1 MLVEHALASPT
12 VLRPEPDSAALSRL
26 RSGADSRAEA
36 ADRRRMERELATAT
50 REGRL
55 ALYFQPRLRLES
67 GRPVGAE
74 AIIRWP
80 HRKRGLLPQGLFLPL
95 AERSGQTA
103 EIGGWMLVHACL
115 QAATWP
121 DTTRLSVN
129 ITASHLAAP
138 ELLGQIATALERSGL
153 APERLELGLGEAS
166 LQDVDGDSFF
176 VLAALRDL
184 GVGVAVDDFGAGAAS
199 LTLLRRLPLTMLR
212 LDRSLIRDLP
222 GDREAIAIARS
233 AIETGHAL
241 SLGVAAVGIETEKQR
256 SLLADAGCDE
266 GQGPLFSP
274 ALETGRIAAR
284 LAG

>member
-1 MLVEHALASPT
+1 MEPALSNPT
-12 VLRPEPDSAALSRL
+12 SHRPDPDPIAMSRL
-26 RSGADSRAEA
+26 RSNADSRAEA

-55 ALYFQPRLRLES
+55 ALFFQPRLRLES

-103 EIGGWMLVHACL
+103 DIGGWTLLNACL

-121 DTTRLSVN
+121 SGTRLSVN
-129 ITASHLAAP
+129 IAASHLAAP
-138 ELLGQIATALERSGL
+138 ELLGHIATALERSAF
-153 APERLELGLGEAS
+153 APERLELGVGEAA
-166 LQDVDGDSFF
+166 LQDVDGDAFF

-184 GVGVAVDDFGAGAAS
+184 GVGVAVDDFGAGTAS
-199 LTLLRRLPLTMLR
+199 LTLLRRLPLTTLR
-212 LDRSLIRDLP
+212 LDRALIRDLP
-222 GDREAIAIARS
+222 GDREAIAITRS

-241 SLGVAAVGIETEKQR
+241 GLDVAAVGIETEKQR

-274 ALETGRIAAR
+274 PLEGERIATR